1 MAELFRAALV
11 KNFFAACNESAQESY
26 VIAKKKALTGTW
38 EKSSQ
43 GFWDRAKHFYI

>member
-26 VIAKKKALTGTW
+26 VIAKKKSPDWYLG
-38 EKSSQ
+38 KVQS
-43 GFWDRAKHFYI
+43 GLLG